1 MSLLLTLRTR
11 VTPSF
16 HGSLRLNVSGGADLR
31 TSRSVDLFVRQS
43 NNLAIGL
50 YESLGYMIYRR
61 VQAYYGGGPG
71 EKDED
76 AYGEFGSSLSLPD
89 LAHAFPLCIEDLR
102 CDEPS

>member
-1 MSLLLTLRTR
+1 MLRNSPR
-11 VTPSF
+11 NLSCE
-16 HGSLRLNVSGGADLR
+16 L
-31 TSRSVDLFVRQS
+31 SVDLFVRQS

-76 AYGEFGSSLSLPD
+76 AYG
-89 LAHAFPLCIEDLR
+89 AYRPLRECFTLR
-102 CDEPS
+102 GMDAVLMLLYG

>member
-1 MSLLLTLRTR
+1 MPIL
-11 VTPSF
+11 
-16 HGSLRLNVSGGADLR
+16 
-31 TSRSVDLFVRQS
+31 SVDLFVRQS

-76 AYGEFGSSLSLPD
+76 AYGACRL
-89 LAHAFPLCIEDLR
+89 LR
-102 CDEPS
+102 